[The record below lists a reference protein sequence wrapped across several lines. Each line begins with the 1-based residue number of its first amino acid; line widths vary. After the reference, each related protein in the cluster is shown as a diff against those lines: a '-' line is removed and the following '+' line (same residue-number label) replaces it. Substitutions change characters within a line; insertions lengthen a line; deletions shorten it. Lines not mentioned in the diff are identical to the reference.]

1 MTFILLI
8 LKAFN
13 IKKQA
18 ASRFVFNAIEGE
30 ALQSQRRTILFV
42 SEKQNR
48 DVWVYADKKNDV
60 VFRHDGEDY
69 QVIDGELKIAALKA
83 SNLVDY
89 GVRYEDTNWKL
100 IDFSCEEN

>member
-1 MTFILLI
+1 MQYPD
-8 LKAFN
+8 N

-18 ASRFVFNAIEGE
+18 SSKFVFNAIEGE
-30 ALQSQRRTILFV
+30 ALQSQGRTILFV

-69 QVIDGELKIAALKA
+69 QVIDGELKID
-83 SNLVDY
+83 SNRFDFAENGNIY
-89 GVRYEDTNWKL
+89 GGRY
-100 IDFSCEEN
+100 